1 MHGPTLNPIYNDLL
15 IRWANSGHPSPP
27 ECEDC
32 ERDLTGQEV
41 FEVNHG
47 WVCEDCSHNHN
58 PPSPCILERE
68 DFHADG

>member
-1 MHGPTLNPIYNDLL
+1 
-15 IRWANSGHPSPP
+15 
-27 ECEDC
+27 
-32 ERDLTGQEV
+32 
-41 FEVNHG
+41 VNHG